1 MLSTTID
8 GLWVLQVLAGAEVLA
23 PELGLRPYLP
33 SVETAQ
39 MALRHPVAEDL
50 RRAGVIDDT
59 GRVDDPVLQWLTVL
73 GRRDV
78 ALLLHLQ
85 TPSADGDSERVLLAR
100 FAQWWVTL
108 ARYGPTVTL
117 SGAGTATSESAATAL
132 IATEI
137 QRLCGAMDPAQLRPA
152 TIAVSELLA
161 ATGKGDGLR
170 AFLSARAFD
179 SDQVAALTLA
189 ADPTRSAQAWIVA
202 LQSGVR
208 SPTSAPVIEPAAV
221 TVIDTPEGRLVSEQV
236 SRDGRSW
243 LIVGPAT
250 TADIASAVQTM
261 MRRLPARQSWY
272 SHRKAV
278 I

>member
-1 MLSTTID
+1 MLTTTID
-8 GLWVLQVLAGAEVLA
+8 GLWVLQVLSGTEVLA

-50 RRAGVIDDT
+50 RRVGVIDDSE
-59 GRVDDPVLQWLTVL
+59 RVDQPVLEWLTVL
-73 GRRDV
+73 SRRDV
-78 ALLLHLQ
+78 ALLVHLQ
-85 TPSADGDSERVLLAR
+85 MPSADVGPERVLLAR

-108 ARYGPTVTL
+108 ARFGNTVTI
-117 SGAGTATSESAATAL
+117 SGAGIATTEQAATLL

-137 QRLCGAMDPAQLRPA
+137 QRLCGAMDPARLRPA
-152 TIAVSELLA
+152 TIAVQELLA
-161 ATGKGDGLR
+161 ATGEGGGLR
-170 AFLSARAFD
+170 AFLNARAFD

-189 ADPTRSAQAWIVA
+189 ADPARSAQAWIVA

-208 SPTSAPVIEPAAV
+208 SPASTPVIEPGAV

-236 SRDGRSW
+236 SHDGRAW
-243 LIVGPAT
+243 MIVGPAT
-250 TADIASAVQTM
+250 TADVASAVQTM
-261 MRRLPARQSWY
+261 MRRLPAQQSWY
-272 SHRKAV
+272 CHRKAT